1 MMYFVLLI
9 IIFVL
14 LAASVYMYIRTSRI
28 LKNMDN
34 MLDSAINNEFSES
47 DFTESRL
54 SRLESKLYRYLSAG
68 ETARNKLVAEQDT
81 VKRLVS
87 DISHQTKT
95 PIANILLYSQLLNE
109 SEEPDRNL
117 LLQIEN
123 QTEKLNF
130 LIQSLIK
137 TARLENGIVA
147 VTPKKNSIRQLI
159 EGIDYTTAAEQKGI
173 TLRYDNIPDLTA
185 EFDLKWT
192 REAVSN
198 IIDNAVKYTPRGG
211 TVTVSA
217 SEYESF
223 VKLDIADTGIGMTE
237 EETAKIFTRF
247 YRSSAVRDEKGVGI
261 GLYLAR
267 EILAKES
274 GYIKVSSQ
282 PGKGSVFSIFL
293 LKSANLSKL

>member
-1 MMYFVLLI
+1 MTEIILTI
-9 IIFVL
+9 IIFAL
-14 LAASVYMYIRTSRI
+14 LALSVFMYVRTSRI
-28 LKNMDN
+28 LQNIDKMIE
-34 MLDSAINNEFSES
+34 SAIKGNFSERE
-47 DFTESRL
+47 FTESRL
-54 SRLESKLYRYLSAG
+54 SRLEAKMHRYLSAG
-68 ETARNKLVAEQDT
+68 ETARNKLLAEQNT

-109 SEEPDRNL
+109 AEEPDRNL
-117 LLQIEN
+117 LLQIEH

-159 EGIDYTTAAEQKGI
+159 EGIDYTAAAEQKGVM
-173 TLRYDNIPDLTA
+173 LRYENIPDLTA
-185 EFDLKWT
+185 DFDLKWT

-198 IIDNAVKYTPRGG
+198 IIDNAVKYTPQGG

-217 SEYESF
+217 SEYELF
-223 VKLDIADTGIGMTE
+223 VKMDIADTGIGMTE

-247 YRSSAVRDEKGVGI
+247 YRSSTVGDEKGVGI

-267 EILAKES
+267 EILSKEG

-282 PGKGSVFSIFL
+282 PGKGSVFSVFL